1 MALNRLENFLKS
13 SRGKVLHV
21 NPENLDSTDA
31 ISNDGSSPFTPFKT
45 INRALM
51 EASRYSYQIGLGND
65 RFNFC
70 TILLYSGEHLVD
82 NRPGAVISDDG
93 IVRVRSGSTT
103 TINQFDINTI
113 LDITNSNNKLYLLN
127 SVHGG
132 VIVPRGTSIIA
143 QDLRKTVV
151 RPLYVPDPISS
162 DTIDENIE
170 RSAIFRITGASF
182 FFGFSILDASP
193 NGFCYKNYN
202 TSKFTPNYSHHKLTA
217 FEYADGVNPVKIRD
231 AFINLDTT
239 RTDLDQYYE
248 KISLVY
254 GVSSGRTI
262 TDVNYVGG
270 VSVDIQPIIDEYR
283 IVGPR
288 GEVVGISSI
297 ISGDGVTP
305 SKVITVTLD
314 GPATGISVDTSIQ
327 VSDVNEIGYDGQY
340 VVASIPTTNQVQY
353 ITPNIP
359 TDPNPPLFG
368 ATLNII
374 SDTIS
379 SASPYV
385 FNVSLR
391 SVYGMCG
398 LHADG
403 SKVTGF
409 KSVVVAQFTAVC
421 LQKDDN
427 AFVIYD
433 EDSGNYVDSSV
444 IPDLYKNTRS
454 RYKPEFE
461 NYHIKVSNDSF
472 AQLVSVFS
480 IGYATQIVA
489 ESGGDYS
496 ITNSNSNFGAKTFIS
511 SGYKKDSFD
520 QDDHGYIIG
529 VIPPEEVNVDPV
541 TVEFAQIDIGLTKSV
556 SAGIGTTNRLY
567 LYNKTDINSPP
578 NVIMDGFTVGAK
590 INDTINIELPTRAS
604 SKIVIP
610 NTESSYAKSFNVQR
624 QNNDFENAI
633 TGGVLTLTQSH
644 TFESGEKVRVLS
656 ENGHLPDGLDDRVYY
671 IIESSIDN
679 TLLNTQVK
687 LATTFNNSINNISI
701 LPNRKGGVLSIVS
714 RVHDKIANDPG
725 HPIQW
730 DSVNNNWYITVSE
743 TDNGIYSVISPLSI
757 DSTGR
762 TFVIRTPD
770 RRTEQNKLYKLIYSI
785 PKNTATAARPPI
797 NGYIIQESN
806 NSSLTNEELSRY
818 FGSSSLTVDNE
829 IRNPR
834 FISDIRWVSGEIIV
848 TTELP
853 HKLNVGDFTEIVNV
867 LPVGYNGTYQV
878 LRTPSSRSFVYTS
891 TNNPGIFSNDTRNR
905 NIDLPYIKRKEIRDV
920 FQIYKSEEVQK
931 FIRDKQDGIYEL
943 TVIHNSVAPTVAPFT
958 EFKFSQPLTNLYP
971 RLDRDNLNIDPNP
984 TVCFAHSNLI
994 GSVLVNNPENSVT
1007 KESFNKFNSDLVV
1020 GFGVTG
1026 IVSNQTGTSHTI
1038 YTSVDHGLAGITSVS
1053 IVSTGASYI
1062 SGTYYGVGVGTTSG
1076 GASASFKVVVDGTQR
1091 VSSVS
1096 LMNGGSNYSV
1106 GNRISIISGIGT
1118 TTGFIPAV
1126 LNVTSIADSIDNSVS
1141 VSGFGEKYL
1150 NYNDAYR
1157 ITEIKN
1163 SNQVIVSSAS
1173 TIIGFST
1180 SIVPIIGAGI
1190 INGKII
1196 PILSLTYNNIT
1207 GISTVT
1213 LGRSSGIKL
1222 NSKIRITGF
1231 NSNLYN
1237 QDVVVT
1243 KVNSLTQVEVKTGIS
1258 TTTPPT
1264 SGSGI
1269 VIPLGISPIV
1279 GKNRN
1284 SYYYSGISTTT
1295 GAALN
1300 SNASDSTPLNIRNAT
1315 VTGLKQGDF
1324 IEVNSE
1330 IMRIK
1335 SPITSNLVPVYRGV
1349 FGTERTTHPINS
1361 LVKKVQI
1368 IPVELRRNS
1377 IIRASGH
1384 TFEYVGY
1391 GPGNYS
1397 TALPENQDREIST
1410 KERLLS
1416 QATKIGG
1423 GTIYYSGMDENGD
1436 FYSGNRKLSSS
1447 TGQEEV
1453 YDLPI
1458 PTVVGEYSTPNI
1470 AESDKLIVS
1479 SSITVNGGE
1488 NNNAVSEFNGPIILN
1503 KKLTSY
1509 SPDGIETT
1517 SLFLQGD
1524 QEISRRHS
1532 ISEDTPIIVGN
1543 YGDILYRATPNE
1555 GENIGW
1561 VYTTNDRW
1569 KTWGYVG
1576 DLGTLVYLYSGT
1588 ESTSTLEGIVDSLKI
1603 VGDPNGFGIDVDI
1616 QIDPVVGFGTIVLR
1630 NPISII
1636 NFGTELSRNNPTFT
1650 NRSGGSR
1657 LVYYN
1662 NLNTTNVDYATGVSA
1677 NSLWNSIPIN
1687 DPSVNFKWFAGET
1700 EIASLNGVGNL
1711 TIAGTLNVSGGITGT
1726 ITGNVTGNLT
1736 GTATSSITSANLTR
1750 SVVAGDGLAG
1760 GGSLNGQNVTLN
1772 IGTVVNGGIQVDG
1785 DSIQVDS
1792 TVVRTS
1798 GTQSISGA
1806 KTFNDGV
1813 SVTGNTSSTTFT
1825 GNGITPIGG
1834 IIMWNGT
1841 FAEAATLQPGWA
1853 ICDGRTV
1860 NGRTTP
1866 DLRNRFIV
1874 GSAGDSG
1881 GISVATITGGVTKTG
1896 GNKDS
1901 IVVSHSHTGSTT
1913 GAGGH
1918 GHSVSDPGHSHDVTA
1933 AVTGVAFPSL
1943 TSTGGFGLVV
1953 TNTTIGTTGSGTGI
1967 SISAVGD
1974 HAHGLSID
1982 ATGGSGT
1989 DANLPPYYALAFIMR
2004 TA

>member
-31 ISNDGSSPFTPFKT
+31 ITNDGSSPFTPFKT

-82 NRPGAVISDDG
+82 NRPGAVISDAG
-93 IVRVRSGSTT
+93 TVYLRNGSTT
-103 TINQFDINTI
+103 VINQFDINTI
-113 LDITNSNNKLYLLN
+113 LEITNSNNKLYLLN

-132 VIVPRGTSIIA
+132 VMVPRGTSIIA

-151 RPLYVPDPISS
+151 RPLYVPDSTNS
-162 DTIDENIE
+162 DIE

-193 NGFCYKNYN
+193 NGFCYRNYN
-202 TSKFTPNYSHHKLTA
+202 TSKVTPNYSHHKLTA
-217 FEYADGVNPVKIRD
+217 FEYADGVNPVEIND
-231 AFINLDTT
+231 AFVNLDTT

-262 TDVNYVGG
+262 NDVNYVGG
-270 VSVDIQPIIDEYR
+270 VSVDIQPVIDEYR

-305 SKVITVTLD
+305 SKVITATLD

-327 VSDVNEIGYDGQY
+327 VSDVNEEGYDGQY
-340 VVASIPTTNQVQY
+340 VVSSIPAINQIQY

-421 LQKDDN
+421 LQKDDD
-427 AFVIYD
+427 AFVIYN
-433 EDSGNYVDSSV
+433 EDSGNYVDATV
-444 IPDLYKNTRS
+444 TPDLYKNTRS

-511 SGYKKDSFD
+511 SGYKKDAFD

-529 VIPPEEVNVDPV
+529 VIPPEEVDEDSV
-541 TVEFAQIDIGLTKSV
+541 TVEFSQIDIQLTKSV
-556 SAGIGTTNRLY
+556 SVGIGTTNRLY
-567 LYNKTDINSPP
+567 LYDKTDLNSPP
-578 NVIMDGFTVGAK
+578 NVIIDGFTVGAK
-590 INDTINIELPTRAS
+590 INDTLNIEIPTRAS

-610 NTESSYAKSFNVQR
+610 KTESSYVKSFDVR
-624 QNNDFENAI
+624 RENNNFENSI

-644 TFESGEKVRVLS
+644 TFEPGEKVRVIS
-656 ENGHLPDGLDDRVYY
+656 DNGHLPDGIDDRVYY

-679 TLLNTQVK
+679 TLLATQVK
-687 LATTFNNSINNISI
+687 LATTFNNSINNISL

-714 RVHDKIANDPG
+714 RVHDKLPNDPG

-743 TDNGIYSVISPLSI
+743 TNNGIYSAIRSLST

-762 TFVIRTPD
+762 SFVIRTPD
-770 RRTEQNKLYKLIYSI
+770 RRTDQNKLYKLIYSI

-806 NSSLTNEELSRY
+806 DSSLSNEEFARYFGNSSLNA
-818 FGSSSLTVDNE
+818 DNE

-834 FISDIRWVSGEIIV
+834 FISDIRWVGGQIIA

-867 LPVGYNGTYQV
+867 LPVGYNGTYEV
-878 LRTPSSRSFVYTS
+878 LRTPSSRSFVCAS
-891 TNNPGIFSNDTRNR
+891 PNNPGVFSNDTRNR

-931 FIRDKQDGIYEL
+931 FIRNKQDGIYEL
-943 TVIHNSVAPTVAPFT
+943 TVIHNSVSPTVEPFT
-958 EFKFSQPLTNLYP
+958 GFKFSQPLSNLYP
-971 RLDRDNLNIDPNP
+971 RLDRDNLNTDPDP
-984 TVCFAHSNLI
+984 TVCFADSNLI
-994 GSVLVNNPENSVT
+994 GNVIVNNPENSIT

-1026 IVSNQTGTSHTI
+1026 MISNLTGTSHTI
-1038 YTSVDHGLAGITSVS
+1038 FTSVDHGLAGITSVS
-1053 IVSTGASYI
+1053 IVSTGASYV

-1076 GASASFKVVVDGTQR
+1076 GVSASFKVVVDGSQR

-1096 LMNGGSNYSV
+1096 IMDGGSNYSV

-1126 LNVTSIADSIDNSVS
+1126 LNVTAIADSIDNSVS
-1141 VSGFGEKYL
+1141 VSGFDGRYL
-1150 NYNDAYR
+1150 NYNETYR
-1157 ITEIKN
+1157 ITAIRN
-1163 SNQVIVSSAS
+1163 SNQIVVSSAS
-1173 TIIGFST
+1173 TLTGFST
-1180 SIVPIIGAGI
+1180 SIVPTIGAGI
-1190 INGKII
+1190 VNGKII
-1196 PILSLTYNNIT
+1196 PITSLAYNNVT
-1207 GISTVT
+1207 GISTVN
-1213 LGRSSGIKL
+1213 LAQPSGIKL
-1222 NSKIRITGF
+1222 NSKIRISGF

-1237 QDVVVT
+1237 QDVIVT
-1243 KVNSLTQVEVKTGIS
+1243 RVNSPTQVEVKTGIS
-1258 TTTPPT
+1258 TTVPST

-1269 VIPLGISPIV
+1269 AIPLGISAIV

-1315 VTGLKQGDF
+1315 ITGLKQGDF
-1324 IEVNSE
+1324 IEVNGE
-1330 IMRIK
+1330 IMRIR
-1335 SPITSNLVPVYRGV
+1335 SPFTSNLVPVYRGV
-1349 FGTERTTHPINS
+1349 FGTERATHPINS
-1361 LVKKVQI
+1361 LVRKVQI

-1453 YDLPI
+1453 YDLPV
-1458 PTVVGEYSTPNI
+1458 PTVVGEETSSNI
-1470 AESDKLIVS
+1470 GESDKLIVS

-1509 SPDGIETT
+1509 SPDGIETP

-1524 QEISRRHS
+1524 QEISRRYS
-1532 ISEDTPIIVGN
+1532 ISEDTPTGIGN
-1543 YGDILYRATPNE
+1543 YGDILYRATPQE
-1555 GENIGW
+1555 GQNIGW

-1588 ESTSTLEGIVDSLKI
+1588 ESTTNLEGIVNSIKF
-1603 VGDPNGFGIDVDI
+1603 VGDPDGFGIGVDI
-1616 QIDPVVGFGTIVLR
+1616 QVDATSGFSTIILSSPLEV
-1630 NPISII
+1630 I
-1636 NFGTELSRNNPTFT
+1636 NFGSDLGRDTPEFT
-1650 NRSGGSR
+1650 NRNIGTR
-1657 LVYYN
+1657 IVYEN
-1662 NLNTTNVDYATGVSA
+1662 TLNSTNVDYAVGVSA
-1677 NSLWNSIPIN
+1677 NALWNSIPIN
-1687 DPSVNFKWFAGET
+1687 DASVSFKWFAGET
-1700 EIASLNGVGNL
+1700 EVASLSGVGNL

-1726 ITGNVTGNLT
+1726 ITGNVIGNVT
-1736 GTATSSITSANLTR
+1736 GTATSSTTSANLTR
-1750 SVVAGDGLAG
+1750 SVIAGAGLTG
-1760 GGSLNGQNVTLN
+1760 GGSLNGQDVTLA
-1772 IGTVVNGGIQVDG
+1772 IGSVANGGIQADG
-1785 DSIQVDS
+1785 DGIQVDS

-1798 GTQSISGA
+1798 GAQSIAGA
-1806 KTFNDGV
+1806 KTFTNDV
-1813 SVTGNTSSTTFT
+1813 SVTGITSSTSFV

-1841 FAEAATLQPGWA
+1841 LAEAATLQPGWA
-1853 ICDGRTV
+1853 LCDGRTV

-1866 DLRNRFIV
+1866 DLRNRFIIAS
-1874 GSAGDSG
+1874 SADSG
-1881 GISVATITGGVTKTG
+1881 GISVTTVTGGATKTG
-1896 GNKDS
+1896 GSKDA
-1901 IVVSHSHTGSTT
+1901 IVVSHAHGAFTDAQGNHAHSGATDTQGNHSHGYLFLGAF
-1913 GAGGH
+1913 GAGVVESGGEFINLPGNTSVAGAHAHNLSTNVAGAH
-1918 GHSVSDPGHSHDVTA
+1918 GHNVTVNA
-1933 AVTGVAFPSL
+1933 A
-1943 TSTGGFGLVV
+1943 
-1953 TNTTIGTTGSGTGI
+1953 
-1967 SISAVGD
+1967 
-1974 HAHGLSID
+1974 
-1982 ATGGSGT
+1982 GGSGT